1 MLNAF
6 MSKNENSKG
15 NYRTTREKDL
25 RAYEKLPPTLRQ
37 ALRDAAFNYAPQ
49 PILTR
54 WRRGM
59 AALRS

>member
-1 MLNAF
+1 M
-6 MSKNENSKG
+6 
-15 NYRTTREKDL
+15 

-59 AALRS
+59 SVNTLVKQIEESDRDLIARSRKREGRS